1 MITHHCFVRLAPAHA
16 TDAGRAAAL
25 EAARPLAALPG
36 LALRLGVPADDTAAK
51 WDLAIAI
58 DAPSLAALAAAR
70 ATPAWQALDAHLAAH
85 AIVVKAWNFAAA

>member
-16 TDAGRAAAL
+16 TDAGRADAL
-25 EAARPLAALPG
+25 TIARGLAALPA
-36 LALRLGVPADDTAAK
+36 LTLRLGVPADDSAAK

-58 DAPSLAALAAAR
+58 DLPSLAALAEARSTAAW
-70 ATPAWQALDAHLAAH
+70 AALDAHLRAH

>member
-1 MITHHCFVRLAPAHA
+1 MITHHCFVRLAPADA

-25 EAARPLAALPG
+25 AVARGLAALPG
-36 LALRLGVPADDTAAK
+36 LALRLGLPADDSAAK
-51 WDLAIAI
+51 WDLAMAV

-70 ATPAWQALDAHLAAH
+70 TTPAWQALDAHLAAH